1 MRNGVRPGSDPKIIM
16 ARSLRQFFEGGIW
29 HILNRGVA
37 KADIF
42 RSKDDYNFYLYKIR
56 EALERYPVGIYAF
69 NFLPNH
75 VHYLIKQTTE
85 QTTPNKFIAS
95 IHTSL
100 GSYIN
105 RKYTRVGHLFQD
117 RCKVKDV
124 KKDEH
129 LLAISVYVNLN
140 KVLEKL
146 QQKEKTIISKD
157 ELQKLLKEAEGD
169 PWSSYP
175 VYLGLREDGITDA
188 NFILSLLSDN
198 IKKAREK
205 YKKTAKEFI
214 TSGYFLKTR
223 DLIFE

>member
-1 MRNGVRPGSDPKIIM
+1 M
-16 ARSLRQFFEGGIW
+16 ARPLRQFYKGGIW

-37 KADIF
+37 KTNIF
-42 RSKDDYNFYLYKIR
+42 HEKEDYGFYLYKIK
-56 EALERYPVGIYAF
+56 EALEKYPVGIYAF

-75 VHYLIKQTTE
+75 VHYLIGQTLE
-85 QTTPNKFIAS
+85 EVSPNKFIAS

-105 RKYTRVGHLFQD
+105 RKYARVGHLFQD
-117 RCKVKDV
+117 RCKVKDI

-129 LLAISVYVNLN
+129 LLAISVYINLN

-146 QQKEKTIISKD
+146 QRKEKAIISKS
-157 ELQKLLKEAEGD
+157 ELQELLQEAEND

-175 VYLGLREDGITDA
+175 IYLGLREDGITESK
-188 NFILSLLSDN
+188 FVLSLLSDD
-198 IKKAREK
+198 IKKARRDYRKLVQEL
-205 YKKTAKEFI
+205 I

>member
-1 MRNGVRPGSDPKIIM
+1 MVRP
-16 ARSLRQFFEGGIW
+16 LRQFYKGGIW

-37 KADIF
+37 KTDIF
-42 RSKDDYNFYLYKIR
+42 RNKEDYSFYLYKIR
-56 EALERYPVGIYAF
+56 EALEKYPVGIYAF
-69 NFLPNH
+69 NFLSNH
-75 VHYLIKQTTE
+75 VHYLMKQTVDE
-85 QTTPNKFIAS
+85 ISPNKFIAS

-100 GSYIN
+100 GNYIN

-117 RCKVKDV
+117 RCKVKDI

-129 LLAISVYVNLN
+129 LLAISVYINLN

-146 QQKEKTIISKD
+146 QQKEKAIISKD
-157 ELQKLLKEAEGD
+157 ELRKLLKEAEND

-175 VYLGLREDGITDA
+175 IYLGLKEDGITEA
-188 NFILSLLSDN
+188 KFVLSLLSDN
-198 IKKAREK
+198 VKKARKE
-205 YKKTAKEFI
+205 YKELVKELI